1 MMNKQLRIV
10 GAVAMSWISWCGMST
25 EVWAVDGVVLID
37 QARALTGNITPGD
50 APGFPISI
58 TRSGSYRLSSQ
69 LTLPSNRNL
78 NAIEISNNSTISLDL
93 NGFAIVGPCGPG
105 LEPRPCDGKGGT
117 GKGVLTL
124 GGFDG
129 ADIRNGTIRYMASD
143 GVDIASNAR
152 LEHVR
157 LVGNSGN
164 GATLGR
170 GSLVVN
176 CSIGDNYGH
185 GILGQHIGLSR
196 GAFIENVITFNG
208 HVDPVTHQRYG
219 AGIAVSSGVEL
230 GGLLIFNNAITDNA
244 SYGIDAGTNPSAGYG
259 GNVITGNNGGDEQVD
274 GGTDMGNNL
283 F

>member
-1 MMNKQLRIV
+1 MNKPVRMLSAI
-10 GAVAMSWISWCGMST
+10 GFGMALWSNAAI
-25 EVWAVDGVVLID
+25 EAWAVDGVILID
-37 QARALTGNITPGD
+37 QGRAIKGNVTPGD
-50 APGFPISI
+50 APGFPVSI

-69 LTLPSNRNL
+69 LKMPFDPNI
-78 NAIEISNNSTISLDL
+78 NAIEISNDSTISLDL
-93 NGFAIVGPCGPG
+93 NGFAIVGPCGPA

-124 GGFDG
+124 GGFDS

-143 GVDIASNAR
+143 GVDIASNAH
-152 LEHVR
+152 LENVR
-157 LVGNSGN
+157 LIGNSGN

-196 GAFIENVITFNG
+196 GSFIGNVITFNG
-208 HVDPVTHQRYG
+208 HIDPVTHQRYG
-219 AGIAVSSGVEL
+219 AGIAVSSGIEH
-230 GGLLIFNNAITDNA
+230 GGLLIFNNSITDNA
-244 SYGIDAGTNPSAGYG
+244 SYGIDASTNPSAGYG